1 MLGQNTGDYV
11 FTAGGL
17 DNVIT
22 MVCMLAVVAVSFG
35 YLHTHSFQWILV
47 KNNIKLSKCRTH

>member
-1 MLGQNTGDYV
+1 VAECVATVVFVYYSAPMMLGQNTGDYV

-22 MVCMLAVVAVSFG
+22 MVHYIML
-35 YLHTHSFQWILV
+35 H
-47 KNNIKLSKCRTH
+47 KLFKVDYC